1 MLLEKFSINEGA
13 MHRKEKWNIFQVDD
27 FLSEVSYLGEKYL
40 MENRKMTYVTLQ
52 ILITSISNLYI
63 FEI

>member
-13 MHRKEKWNIFQVDD
+13 MHRREKWNIFQVDD